1 MQDSTATVPA
11 PTSPQPSIPSS
22 VAAPIAAYPSTP
34 TISAPASYPTAVAP
48 AAVSYP
54 SAPEAQAAASQA
66 NPWQQ
71 AYQGLLASLS
81 APQAS
86 QPQAPSWLP
95 TPQAAPVAAYPQASY
110 LAAPS
115 VTAPL
120 TSMPQATPAYSQA
133 MPQAAPS
140 WNSAPSAPA
149 SDEYLASVSG
159 ESLEVLQHFG
169 AEAPALLNRYACVV
183 EDALL
188 AQARQTAEAL
198 QHLQAFDQQLQDAR
212 TVITAAAE
220 DNAAYHTLLSNPDLL
235 ANYVNE
241 FFGPEGPY
249 PTETMADRLAAEV
262 AANEQRYTPVA
273 QPAPTFQRPQ
283 LDMPA
288 PSVQVGGGD
297 DFWGTFSALMDQ
309 NPAAASQF
317 LAQAA
322 TPEALRSKI
331 LVSEG

>member
-1 MQDSTATVPA
+1 M
-11 PTSPQPSIPSS
+11 
-22 VAAPIAAYPSTP
+22 AAP
-34 TISAPASYPTAVAP
+34 
-48 AAVSYP
+48 
-54 SAPEAQAAASQA
+54 QA

-81 APQAS
+81 APQVS

-95 TPQAAPVAAYPQASY
+95 TPQVAPQQASYPQASY
-110 LAAPS
+110 SAVPS

-120 TSMPQATPAYSQA
+120 TSAPQATPAYSQA

-140 WNSAPSAPA
+140 WNSEPSAPA

-188 AQARQTAEAL
+188 AQARQTAESL
-198 QHLQAFDQQLQDAR
+198 QQLQVLEQQMQDAR
-212 TVITAAAE
+212 TVIGAAAE

-241 FFGPEGPY
+241 FFGPNGPY

-262 AANEQRYTPVA
+262 AANEQRYTA
-273 QPAPTFQRPQ
+273 APAFQRPQ

-288 PSVQVGGGD
+288 PSVQASNGD

>member
-1 MQDSTATVPA
+1 MQDSTATVQA

-34 TISAPASYPTAVAP
+34 TTSAPASYPTAAAPVA
-48 AAVSYP
+48 SYP
-54 SAPEAQAAASQA
+54 SAPEAPMAAPQA

-81 APQAS
+81 APQVS

-95 TPQAAPVAAYPQASY
+95 TPQAAPQPVAYQPASY
-110 LAAPS
+110 SAAPS

-120 TSMPQATPAYSQA
+120 TSAPQATPAYSQA
-133 MPQAAPS
+133 MQQAAPS
-140 WNSAPSAPA
+140 WNSEPSALA

-188 AQARQTAEAL
+188 AQARQTAESL
-198 QHLQAFDQQLQDAR
+198 QQLQVLEQQMQDAR
-212 TVITAAAE
+212 TVIGAAAE

-241 FFGPEGPY
+241 FFGPNGPY

-262 AANEQRYTPVA
+262 AANEQRYTA
-273 QPAPTFQRPQ
+273 APAFQRPQ

-288 PSVQVGGGD
+288 PSVQASNGD